1 MTSSPSSPSYV
12 EPASISD
19 MGLYSPNMGV
29 NCWFGEVIQD
39 RFDEPPWVIDSGE
52 ESILSSRLPEAVGPS
67 DDGHQ
72 QDSIEFRNTQ
82 KESSIH
88 LIQKMACPFRKAFPR
103 EKCVSRACKDPGF
116 DSISRLKYG

>member
-1 MTSSPSSPSYV
+1 MASSPSSPSYV
-12 EPASISD
+12 KPASISD
-19 MGLYSPNMGV
+19 MGLYSPNMGM
-29 NCWFGEVIQD
+29 NCWTGEIIQHRSD
-39 RFDEPPWVIDSGE
+39 KPSWVIDFGE
-52 ESILSSRLPEAVGPS
+52 ETILSSRLPGAVGPP

-82 KESSIH
+82 KESSTR